1 MRLKNQVPT
10 PRTAEDA
17 EQIDLE
23 PEQMTLLSQK
33 QRKIATSSR
42 RLVTR
47 AHRGSRDADSEIFCT
62 GSICQHGG
70 KWTAFF
76 LPVSVVWKETVLPLV
91 YSGEYSEPMNF
102 IIRDDKQLLPIKI
115 GTVIGIEAFKSAGT
129 LAIEVQEPS
138 QRP

>member
-33 QRKIATSSR
+33 QRQIATSSR
-42 RLVTR
+42 RLVART
-47 AHRGSRDADSEIFCT
+47 HRGSRDADSESFCV
-62 GSICQHGG
+62 
-70 KWTAFF
+70 AFAR
-76 LPVSVVWKETVLPLV
+76 TVEMDSFFSTSECGMEGNSSSTRLC
-91 YSGEYSEPMNF
+91 GEYSEPMNF

-129 LAIEVQEPS
+129 LAIKVQEPS